1 MASALG
7 VRMPLFYRLCGAFF
21 LFLSFFINFVAV
33 KVNVIMRTVA
43 IIVAGGS
50 GTRFGAQLPKQFLEL
65 GGKPI
70 LMRTIQAFD
79 GGSIDIIVT
88 LPVDQMELWHELCQQ
103 YAFAVPHRVVP
114 GGETRWHSVKNALDS
129 ISDPNGVD
137 IIAVHD
143 GVRPL
148 ASAALVGR
156 VLAAAR
162 CDGAAIPV
170 VALNDSVRQLVGDM
184 SHALDRSSLR
194 AVQTPQA
201 FEARLLLDAYSLPYE
216 PTFTDD
222 ASVVE
227 KFGHHVTLVDGDP
240 INLKITRPMDLALAE
255 YLINHDA

>member
-1 MASALG
+1 M
-7 VRMPLFYRLCGAFF
+7 
-21 LFLSFFINFVAV
+21 
-33 KVNVIMRTVA
+33 KTVA

-65 GGKPI
+65 GCKPI
-70 LMRTIQAFD
+70 LMRTIRAFGED
-79 GGSIDIIVT
+79 GDGSFDVIVT
-88 LPVDQMELWHELCQQ
+88 LPEGQMGLWHDLCDR
-103 YAFAVPHRVVP
+103 YGFAVPHRVVP

-129 ISDPNGVD
+129 IGDIADVD

-148 ASAALVGR
+148 ASPALIHR
-156 VLAAAR
+156 ILEAAR
-162 CDGAAIPV
+162 RDGAAIPV
-170 VALNDSVRQLVGDM
+170 VMLNDSVRHVTGES

-201 FEARLLLDAYSLPYE
+201 FDARLLKEAYAQPFD

-227 KFGHHVTLVDGDP
+227 RLGHSVTLVEGEAA
-240 INLKITRPMDLALAE
+240 NLKITRPMDLVLAE
-255 YLINHDA
+255 YLLSHA